1 MATDPVKTSAVRDWP
16 IPQTVKQVKSFLG
29 FAGYYRWFIP
39 AFSTIATPLNA
50 LTRGTAAHSKTA
62 TITWAPECQQ
72 AFDLL
77 KEALLTTAI
86 LAYADFSQP
95 FRLYTDASLDGLRA
109 VLAQVQEGKE
119 RVIAYASR
127 SLQPTER
134 NDQNYSSFKLE
145 LLALKWAVT
154 EKFKS
159 ISVWS

>member
-1 MATDPVKTSAVRDWP
+1 M
-16 IPQTVKQVKSFLG
+16 
-29 FAGYYRWFIP
+29 
-39 AFSTIATPLNA
+39 
-50 LTRGTAAHSKTA
+50 
-62 TITWAPECQQ
+62 
-72 AFDLL
+72 
-77 KEALLTTAI
+77 
-86 LAYADFSQP
+86 AYADFSQP